1 MPTIDC
7 VSPDLPDRGVRRAL
21 LAEAGPTIPVQIGHD
36 PGFDE
41 YADLKPVVPP
51 DLYPALVD
59 TGASGNSIDNELAV
73 ALGLP
78 VVEYAVTVSGSVGEH
93 TTNVYL
99 AHIHIAEL
107 SRTIAGRFT
116 GVALAAGGQLHRA
129 IIGRSFLQ
137 DFVLHY
143 DGRTGLVTLSDD

>member
-7 VSPDLPDRGVRRAL
+7 VSPDLPDMGVRRAL

-73 ALGLP
+73 ALRLP

-99 AHIHIAEL
+99 AHIHIAEPSPADSPGWHWPPVVNFIVPSL
-107 SRTIAGRFT
+107 AGLFCKT
-116 GVALAAGGQLHRA
+116 SFCITMVAPVWSH
-129 IIGRSFLQ
+129 
-137 DFVLHY
+137 
-143 DGRTGLVTLSDD
+143 